1 MTHLQQSRKRNLKLL
16 KNKLL
21 RQMLTK
27 VLLSLKKRWLS
38 LRLIVKKR
46 RNKRK
51 KLKVPKRAKLNV

>member
-1 MTHLQQSRKRNLKLL
+1 MTHLHQSRKRNLKL

-51 KLKVPKRAKLNV
+51 KLKVPKRARLNV